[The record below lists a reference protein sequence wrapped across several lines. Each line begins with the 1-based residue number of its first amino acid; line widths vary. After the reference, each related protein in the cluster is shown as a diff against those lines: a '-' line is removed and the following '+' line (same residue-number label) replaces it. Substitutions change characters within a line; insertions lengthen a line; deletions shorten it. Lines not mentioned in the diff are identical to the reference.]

1 MLLTTTACLFGPV
14 ALSFILAALFP
25 GRSPRSSG
33 AGESV
38 GESTPGRPIPEPAS
52 GMPFDRRLPGQWA
65 PDWRD
70 RPGPLAP
77 TARRSPEPRRIR
89 QV

>member
-1 MLLTTTACLFGPV
+1 MLLTTIACLFGPV

-25 GRSPRSSG
+25 RRRPRTGG

-38 GESTPGRPIPEPAS
+38 GESTPGRPIPEPVR
-52 GMPFDRRLPGQWA
+52 GLPFDRRLPDRRT

-77 TARRSPEPRRIR
+77 IARRSSEPRRIR
-89 QV
+89 QS